1 MNTEPNLTLLL
12 LSNSLNSQSR
22 ARDTYHQYPHTP
34 LPRNDSCLVPQS
46 STSPTYF
53 RSRLFSHPPRSPPPL
68 PTTTTITV
76 ATGGS
81 AILAIDVLLK
91 AGAVASKII
100 FLNVVAAPEGIAAV
114 QAAHPEVRLITA
126 AIDSHLN
133 EDKFI
138 VPGLGDFGDR
148 YYKT

>member
-1 MNTEPNLTLLL
+1 MHATPITNILTHH
-12 LSNSLNSQSR
+12 
-22 ARDTYHQYPHTP
+22 TYTP
-34 LPRNDSCLVPQS
+34 SPRNASCFVPQS
-46 STSPTYF
+46 STSLTYF
-53 RSRLFSHPPRSPPPL
+53 RSRLLSHPPRSPPPL
-68 PTTTTITV
+68 PTTTTTTTTTV

-114 QAAHPEVRLITA
+114 RAAHPEVRLITA

>member
-1 MNTEPNLTLLL
+1 MLRALSHNPRLRLLTFALA
-12 LSNSLNSQSR
+12 SSPDHHR
-22 ARDTYHQYPHTP
+22 HYP
-34 LPRNDSCLVPQS
+34 
-46 STSPTYF
+46 
-53 RSRLFSHPPRSPPPL
+53 PPPL
-68 PTTTTITV
+68 PTTTTTTV

-114 QAAHPEVRLITA
+114 RAAHPEVRLITA

>member
-1 MNTEPNLTLLL
+1 MLRALSHNPRLRLLTFALA
-12 LSNSLNSQSR
+12 SSLTHPDHHR
-22 ARDTYHQYPHTP
+22 HYP
-34 LPRNDSCLVPQS
+34 
-46 STSPTYF
+46 
-53 RSRLFSHPPRSPPPL
+53 PPPL
-68 PTTTTITV
+68 PTTTTV

-114 QAAHPEVRLITA
+114 RAAHPEVRLITA